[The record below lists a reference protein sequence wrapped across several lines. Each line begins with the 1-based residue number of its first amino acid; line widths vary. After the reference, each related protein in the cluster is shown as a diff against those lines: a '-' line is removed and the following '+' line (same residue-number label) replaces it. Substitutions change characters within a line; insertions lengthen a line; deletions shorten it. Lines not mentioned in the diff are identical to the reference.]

1 MSSTRYEALMV
12 TGASGFIGRHLL
24 NMLLDAADG
33 PKRIIAL
40 DKGIHLSAVP
50 SPRIETV
57 LCDLTDRPCVLKAI
71 KQAKPDGIIHLA
83 GMTAGSDLGS
93 YFSVNVQACEH
104 VLAAAAL
111 LQKQPRVLVVG
122 SAAEYGITSGTHEV
136 VDEQRPLWAKTAYG
150 ISKIMQESWALLYHL
165 EKSLPV
171 ICVRPFNIIGPGQSS
186 SLVPATFLHQVAAVL
201 KGAAQEVCV
210 GDISTQRDFVDVQDV
225 VAALWALMNAG
236 AEAVGEVFNIS
247 SGQPL
252 KIADMLDAC
261 IELSG
266 QRMPVR
272 RDPQRLKAH
281 DVPVIVGDCSKL
293 TAYTGWRCRI
303 AWRDSLDNMWNCI
316 ISERKK
322 SARYHK

>member
-1 MSSTRYEALMV
+1 VSSTRCKALLV
-12 TGASGFIGRHLL
+12 TGASGFIGRHML
-24 NMLLDAADG
+24 NMLLAAADG

-40 DKGIHLSAVP
+40 DKRVHHSAAP
-50 SPRIETV
+50 APRIETV
-57 LCDLTDRPCVLKAI
+57 VCDLTDRPCVLKAI
-71 KQAKPDGIIHLA
+71 EQAKPDGIIHLA
-83 GMTAGSDLGS
+83 GMTAGSDLSG
-93 YFSVNVQACEH
+93 YFEVNVQAGEN

-186 SLVPATFLHQVAAVL
+186 NLVPATFLHQIAAVL
-201 KGAAQEVCV
+201 RGTAQDVCV

-236 AEAVGEVFNIS
+236 EEADGEVFNIS

-272 RDPQRLKAH
+272 RDASRLKAH
-281 DVPVIVGDCSKL
+281 DVPVIVGDCAKL
-293 TAYTGWRCRI
+293 KAYTGWRCRI
-303 AWRDSLDNMWNCI
+303 PWRDSLATMWNSI
-316 ISERKK
+316 ISDREKEP
-322 SARYHK
+322 RYQK